1 MQPFSSGKINAIT
14 IGYICAICIGT
25 ISIVACR
32 PKPFI
37 VAAPPHYS
45 VETGTERAHPTAPSR
60 VYRDIWEAIQNVDI
74 PAALRL
80 SQSHE
85 QTQITYAIESLIRGD
100 VTQAQR
106 TALPLLAAEDST
118 VRMAARLTY
127 GAALSSRSDWAKLAA
142 FSDSL
147 RNQQPYTGQSSD
159 AAGIEAWARAFR
171 SIHTTSSYSN
181 TPSDT
186 LMVLPLQYSPSG
198 TPIIQVYLNGVLKR
212 LWIDTGASISI
223 LSSTTAADCG
233 VVPITNDTLELMT
246 SVGRLSARPGVLK
259 STYIGGLHLENA
271 PTMIV
276 DANALTIPT
285 QRTEAGIDG
294 TQRLRIDGIIG
305 WDIIRTIDLT
315 IDDINRRIIVR
326 QPKPKVG
333 GAQSNVFWFGVPI
346 VTLTASNGA
355 KLHLSLDT
363 GAEETYGT
371 RSFAVK
377 TRARSVVA
385 ERRYV
390 QGFGAQRRERGVVI
404 PSVRLYLG
412 SVPVRLERLFLYN
425 ARYPTIFELD
435 GTLGADVFNGNIVRL
450 DLANGRFEIVI
461 PRDSSQKRV
470 NATGHAARLKTETFN
485 ADTRW

>member
-1 MQPFSSGKINAIT
+1 MQPFCSGKIRAIT
-14 IGYICAICIGT
+14 IGYMCTIGF
-25 ISIVACR
+25 VACR

-45 VETGTERAHPTAPSR
+45 VEVGAERAHPTAPSR
-60 VYRDIWEAIQNVDI
+60 AYRDIWEAIQNVDI
-74 PAALRL
+74 PAALHL
-80 SQSHE
+80 SRSRE
-85 QTQITYAIESLIRGD
+85 QTQITDAIESLIRGD
-100 VTQAQR
+100 VPQAQR

-127 GAALSSRSDWAKLAA
+127 GAALSSQSNWTKLAE

-147 RNQQPYTGQSSD
+147 RNQQRYKGQSSD
-159 AAGIEAWARAFR
+159 AAGVEAWARAFR
-171 SIHTTSSYSN
+171 SVKTTSSY
-181 TPSDT
+181 SDT

-198 TPIIQVYLNGVLKR
+198 TPIIYVYLNGVLKR
-212 LWIDTGASISI
+212 LWVDTGASISI
-223 LSSTTAADCG
+223 LSSITAAQCG

-259 STYIGGLHLENA
+259 SVYIGGLHLENA

-276 DANALTIPT
+276 DANALSIPI
-285 QRTEAGIDG
+285 QLMDMGADVI
-294 TQRLRIDGIIG
+294 QHMRIDGIIG
-305 WDIIRTIDLT
+305 WDILRSLDLT

-326 QPKPKVG
+326 KPKPEVG
-333 GAQSNVFWFGVPI
+333 GAEPNVFWFGVPI
-346 VTLTASNGA
+346 VALTASNGA

-371 RSFAVK
+371 QSFAVK
-377 TRARSVVA
+377 TRARSVMA

-390 QGFGAQRRERGVVI
+390 QGFGARRRERGVVI
-404 PSVRLYLG
+404 PSVRVFLG

-435 GTLGADVFNGNIVRL
+435 GTLGADVFDGNVVRL
-450 DLANGRFEIVI
+450 DLANGRFEIVR
-461 PRDSSQKRV
+461 PNNSS
-470 NATGHAARLKTETFN
+470 LKT
-485 ADTRW
+485 R